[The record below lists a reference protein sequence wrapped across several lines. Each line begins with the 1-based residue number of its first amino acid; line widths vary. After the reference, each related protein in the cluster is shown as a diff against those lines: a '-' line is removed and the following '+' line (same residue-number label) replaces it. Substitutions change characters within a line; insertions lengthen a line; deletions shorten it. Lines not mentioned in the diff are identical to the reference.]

1 MDDMRQTILNNL
13 DRTGSGFWSNS
24 QWYDLHLS
32 RRMPLVNK
40 MIEEMVYACPPSLS
54 PANIYR
60 VADLCCGSGMASLY
74 YLKAYPIVSS
84 LTLIDQSEERLN
96 MAKKRIDVS
105 MEKNL

>member
-1 MDDMRQTILNNL
+1 MSWLNNL

-40 MIEEMVYACPPSLS
+40 MIEEMIYACPPSSS
-54 PANIYR
+54 PASIYR
-60 VADLCCGSGMASLY
+60 AADLCCGSGMASLY
-74 YLKAYPIVSS
+74 YLKAYPTVSS

-105 MEKNL
+105 VEKNL